1 MPSVTRLIIGMLVI
15 AWMGSAAHAQVV
27 LNMPPPKS
35 QQVRTVVE
43 SSPESSDANS
53 AEVQTP
59 DASSETVRVGDVA
72 LARYGR
78 ARSLPRAEYGYRGRF
93 WRPYGYYYGYSYGYG
108 YYPFH
113 IGFGHFTFGHH
124 VHHHHDMGKGGGD

>member
-15 AWMGSAAHAQVV
+15 GWMGSAVHAQVV
-27 LNMPPPKS
+27 LNMPPPKPK
-35 QQVRTVVE
+35 QVPTVVE
-43 SSPESSDANS
+43 SSPELGNTTSVESK
-53 AEVQTP
+53 Q
-59 DASSETVRVGDVA
+59 SETVRVGDVA

-93 WRPYGYYYGYSYGYG
+93 WRPYGYNYGYSYGYG

-124 VHHHHDMGKGGGD
+124 SHHHHDMGMGSGGD